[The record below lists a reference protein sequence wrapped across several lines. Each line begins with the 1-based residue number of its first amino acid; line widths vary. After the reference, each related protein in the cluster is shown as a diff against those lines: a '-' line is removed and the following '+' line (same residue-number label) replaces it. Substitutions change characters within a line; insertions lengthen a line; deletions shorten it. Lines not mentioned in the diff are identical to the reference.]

1 MISTCDTREL
11 VKDLKAA
18 GFNDD
23 QAEAVTR
30 AVAKARDIDFSA
42 LVTKGDLAN
51 LATKGDL
58 ANFATKPDL
67 VNYATKTDLAELK
80 ADLIKWVV
88 GIAFAQIATIIAI
101 LKLFPATH
109 P

>member
-1 MISTCDTREL
+1 MISTLDTHEL

-30 AVAKARDIDFSA
+30 AVAKGRDIDLSYLA
-42 LVTKGDLAN
+42 TKADLAN
-51 LATKGDL
+51 SVAQLRTEM
-58 ANFATKPDL
+58 T
-67 VNYATKTDLAELK
+67 ELK

-88 GIAFAQIATIIAI
+88 GIAFAQIATIVAI
-101 LKLFPATH
+101 LKLFPGGH

>member
-1 MISTCDTREL
+1 LRIQTSETIVSHDAMITTLDTHEL

-30 AVAKARDIDFSA
+30 AVAKGRDIDLS
-42 LVTKGDLAN
+42 N
-51 LATKGDL
+51 LATKADL
-58 ANFATKPDL
+58 ANF
-67 VNYATKTDLAELK
+67 ATKTDLAELK

-88 GIAFAQIATIIAI
+88 GIAFAEIATIIAI
-101 LKLFPATH
+101 LKLFPGGH

>member
-1 MISTCDTREL
+1 MISTLDTHEL

-30 AVAKARDIDFSA
+30 AVAKGRDIDLSSP
-42 LVTKGDLAN
+42 
-51 LATKGDL
+51 ATKADL
-58 ANFATKPDL
+58 ANF
-67 VNYATKTDLAELK
+67 ATKTDLAELK
-80 ADLIKWVV
+80 ADLIKWVA
-88 GIAFAQIATIIAI
+88 GIAFAKIATIIAI
-101 LKLFPATH
+101 LKLFPGGH

>member
-1 MISTCDTREL
+1 MISTLDTHEL

-30 AVAKARDIDFSA
+30 ALTKARDIDLS
-42 LVTKGDLAN
+42 N
-51 LATKGDL
+51 LATKADQ
-58 ANFATKPDL
+58 ANF
-67 VNYATKTDLAELK
+67 ATKTDLAELK

-88 GIAFAQIATIIAI
+88 GIAFAQIATIVAI
-101 LKLFPATH
+101 VKLFPGAH

>member
-1 MISTCDTREL
+1 MISTLDTHEL

-30 AVAKARDIDFSA
+30 ALTKARDIDLS
-42 LVTKGDLAN
+42 N
-51 LATKGDL
+51 LATKADQ
-58 ANFATKPDL
+58 ANFSTK
-67 VNYATKTDLAELK
+67 ADLAELK
-80 ADLIKWVV
+80 AELIKWVV
-88 GIAFAQIATIIAI
+88 GIAFAQIATIVAI
-101 LKLFPATH
+101 LKLFPAGH

>member
-1 MISTCDTREL
+1 MISTLDTHEL

-30 AVAKARDIDFSA
+30 AVAKGRDIDLSNLA
-42 LVTKGDLAN
+42 TKADLAN
-51 LATKGDL
+51 LPTKADL
-58 ANFATKPDL
+58 ANFATKTDL
-67 VNYATKTDLAELK
+67 ANFATKVELAELK

-88 GIAFAQIATIIAI
+88 GIAFAEIATIVAI
-101 LKLFPATH
+101 LKLFPGGH

>member
-1 MISTCDTREL
+1 MISTLDTHEL

-30 AVAKARDIDFSA
+30 AVAKGRDIDLSYLA
-42 LVTKGDLAN
+42 TKADLAN
-51 LATKGDL
+51 SVAQHRTEM
-58 ANFATKPDL
+58 T
-67 VNYATKTDLAELK
+67 ELK

-88 GIAFAQIATIIAI
+88 GIAFAQIATIVAI
-101 LKLFPATH
+101 LKLFPGGH

>member
-1 MISTCDTREL
+1 MISTLDTHEL
-11 VKDLKAA
+11 VKDPKAA

-30 AVAKARDIDFSA
+30 AVAKGRDIDLS
-42 LVTKGDLAN
+42 N
-51 LATKGDL
+51 LATKAAL
-58 ANFATKPDL
+58 ANFATKADL
-67 VNYATKTDLAELK
+67 SELK

-88 GIAFAQIATIIAI
+88 GIAFAEIATIVAI
-101 LKLFPATH
+101 LKLFPGGH

>member
-1 MISTCDTREL
+1 MISTLDTHEL
-11 VKDLKAA
+11 VKDLKAS
-18 GFNDD
+18 GFNDE

-30 AVAKARDIDFSA
+30 AVAKARDIDVS
-42 LVTKGDLAN
+42 V
-51 LATKGDL
+51 LATKADL
-58 ANFATKPDL
+58 ANFATK
-67 VNYATKTDLAELK
+67 VDLAELK

-101 LKLFPATH
+101 LKLFPASH